1 MQPASPPLL
10 DMRGIRVVFGPLVAN
25 DDVNLAVERG
35 EIHALLGENGAGK
48 STLMRALA
56 GLLQPAAGEIRID
69 GRLEPLGSAQ
79 EAMRLGIGMVHQ
91 HFMLVSTLT
100 VAENVCLGLP
110 STGRIFPDLK
120 TAAAKIR
127 ELAKTYGLDVDPN
140 ARVADL
146 SIAGQQRVEILKALY
161 RGARILIL
169 DEPTAVLTPQETEGL
184 FRILRS
190 LAGEGTAIIF
200 ISHKLNEVMTL
211 TSGVTVL
218 RQGRVVATAKT
229 AETDARGLARMMVGA
244 EIQLPK
250 LEDVTGPVST
260 LNLSLEGRSKTPF
273 AFSGGDIEPAAA
285 DPSPKPLYGF
295 DPPARGGF
303 KPGGMILA
311 VENLVCRDARG
322 TLRVDRASL
331 AVRPGE
337 IVGVAGVDG
346 NGQQELAEAIVGL
359 SRAEAGTIRLMDEDV
374 TASAVARRIALGLAH
389 IPEDRHRTAI
399 VEPMSIEDNLILEQ
413 AGEAPLSK
421 RGWLDRRAIAENAR
435 RIMAEFDV
443 RATGANQKVGTLSGG
458 NQQKVVLGR
467 ALSREPNLVVA
478 VQPVRGLDVGA
489 TAFVHRQLLARR
501 AAGAGVLLISTEL
514 DEILALS
521 DRIVVMFKGAIMGE
535 LARADVTV
543 EKLGLMMAGR
553 TA

>member
-1 MQPASPPLL
+1 
-10 DMRGIRVVFGPLVAN
+10 MRGIRVVFGPLVAN
-25 DDVNLAVERG
+25 DDVNLVVDRG

-69 GRLEPLGSAQ
+69 GRQEPLGSAQ

-91 HFMLVSTLT
+91 HFMLVPTLT

-127 ELAKTYGLDVDPN
+127 ELANTYGLDVDPN

-161 RGARILIL
+161 RGARILVL

-184 FRILRS
+184 SRILRS
-190 LAGEGTAIIF
+190 LAAEGTAIIF
-200 ISHKLNEVMTL
+200 ISHKLNEVMAL
-211 TSGVTVL
+211 TSAVTVL

-250 LEDVTGPVST
+250 LEDA
-260 LNLSLEGRSKTPF
+260 N
-273 AFSGGDIEPAAA
+273 AHAQAGG
-285 DPSPKPLYGF
+285 KP
-295 DPPARGGF
+295 
-303 KPGGMILA
+303 ILA

-322 TLRVDRASL
+322 TVRVDRASL
-331 AVRPGE
+331 SVGPGE

-359 SRAEAGTIRLMDEDV
+359 SQIEAGTIRLMDEDV
-374 TASAVARRIALGLAH
+374 TGSAVARRIALGLAH

-399 VEPMSIEDNLILEQ
+399 VGPMSIEDNLILEEV
-413 AGEAPLSK
+413 GEAPLSK

-521 DRIVVMFKGAIMGE
+521 DRTVVMFKGAIMGE

>member
-1 MQPASPPLL
+1 
-10 DMRGIRVVFGPLVAN
+10 MRGIRVVFGPLVAN
-25 DDVNLAVERG
+25 DDVNLVVDRG

-56 GLLQPAAGEIRID
+56 GLLVPAAGEIRID
-69 GRLEPLGSAQ
+69 GRLEPLGSAH

-91 HFMLVSTLT
+91 HFMLVPTLT
-100 VAENVCLGLP
+100 VAENVCLGLA
-110 STGRIFPDLK
+110 STGRVFPDLK

-127 ELAKTYGLDVDPN
+127 DLATTYGLDVDPN

-161 RGARILIL
+161 RGARILVL

-190 LAGEGTAIIF
+190 LASEGTAIIF
-200 ISHKLNEVMTL
+200 ISHKLNEVMAL
-211 TSGVTVL
+211 TSAVTVL
-218 RQGRVVATAKT
+218 RQGKVVATAKT
-229 AETDARGLARMMVGA
+229 ADTDARGLARMMVGA
-244 EIQLPK
+244 EIELPK
-250 LEDVTGPVST
+250 LEDVAGPDST
-260 LNLSLEGRSKTPF
+260 LNLPLEGRSKTLS
-273 AFSGGDIEPAAA
+273 AFSGGGVDGSVAA
-285 DPSPKPLYGF
+285 DPSPKPLHGF
-295 DPPARGGF
+295 DPPSRGGV
-303 KPGGMILA
+303 KQAGTILA

-322 TLRVDRASL
+322 AVRVDRASVV
-331 AVRPGE
+331 VRPGE

-359 SRAEAGTIRLMDEDV
+359 SRVEAGTIRLMDEDV

-399 VEPMSIEDNLILEQ
+399 VGPMSIEDNLILEQ

-435 RIMAEFDV
+435 RIMTAFDV
-443 RATGANQKVGTLSGG
+443 RAIGANQKVGTLSGG

>member
-1 MQPASPPLL
+1 
-10 DMRGIRVVFGPLVAN
+10 MRGIRVVFGPLVAN

-69 GRLEPLGSAQ
+69 GRLEPLGSAH

-91 HFMLVSTLT
+91 HFMLVPTLT

-120 TAAAKIR
+120 TAAARIR
-127 ELAKTYGLDVDPN
+127 DLARTYGLDVDPN

-184 FRILRS
+184 FRILCS
-190 LAGEGTAIIF
+190 LAAEGTAIIF
-200 ISHKLNEVMTL
+200 ISHKLNEVMAL

-250 LEDVTGPVST
+250 LEDVA
-260 LNLSLEGRSKTPF
+260 SLEAAGTEPDLHLSQGERSTATPAGEGR
-273 AFSGGDIEPAAA
+273 
-285 DPSPKPLYGF
+285 DPSGRAVNPHPAQAGRPLPQGEVKK
-295 DPPARGGF
+295 GT
-303 KPGGMILA
+303 ILA

-331 AVRPGE
+331 KVRPGE

-359 SRAEAGTIRLMDEDV
+359 SRVEAGAIRLMDEDV
-374 TASAVARRIALGLAH
+374 TNSAVARRIALGLAH

-399 VEPMSIEDNLILEQ
+399 VGAMSIEDNLILEE

-421 RGWLDRRAIAENAR
+421 RGWLDRRAIGERAK

-443 RATGANQKVGTLSGG
+443 RATGANQKVSTLSGG

-467 ALSREPNLVVA
+467 ALSRAPKLVVA

-535 LARADVTV
+535 VARADVTV